1 MHDNKQKNSL
11 VLIITA
17 PLTTGEEF
25 KIVKTQHLFKG
36 EHFDDNIKRQHACS
50 DVRNMN
56 VEMASVLLRQTPL
69 SKMLNECSS
78 SNFKV

>member
-50 DVRNMN
+50 DVRNMTS
-56 VEMASVLLRQTPL
+56 EIRMASVLLQQTPL
-69 SKMLNECSS
+69 SKMLMI
-78 SNFKV
+78 FV